1 MSHTTGVAGAGKSMI
16 VLLGPLQMLA
26 TCTSITLDSG
36 LKSRVKGDVVKIG
49 EVARNAGVSI
59 DTVRFYERRGV
70 LPAPERQPSGYR
82 TFTESAVARI
92 KMTRAL
98 QDMGFTL
105 DEVIDA
111 LRAHDAGGATCDS
124 ERWRLEAVVDRI
136 DARIAGLRRARRN
149 TMKILEECRAGRCQF
164 ASPSC

>member
-1 MSHTTGVAGAGKSMI
+1 MVDTLTVGQVSSASGVHVETIRYYQGLGIVRAPKRPGAGFRRY
-16 VLLGPLQMLA
+16 GQA
-26 TCTSITLDSG
+26 D
-36 LKSRVKGDVVKIG
+36 
-49 EVARNAGVSI
+49 VARL
-59 DTVRFYERRGV
+59 RF
-70 LPAPERQPSGYR
+70 
-82 TFTESAVARI
+82 I
-92 KMTRAL
+92 KRAQQL
-98 QDMGFTL
+98 GFTL

>member
-1 MSHTTGVAGAGKSMI
+1 
-16 VLLGPLQMLA
+16 
-26 TCTSITLDSG
+26 
-36 LKSRVKGDVVKIG
+36 VKIG
-49 EVARNAGVSI
+49 EAAREAGVSI

-82 TFTESAVARI
+82 VFTEAAVARI
-92 KMTRAL
+92 RMTRAL

-136 DARIAGLRRARRN
+136 DARIADLRRVRRN
-149 TMKILEECRAGRCQF
+149 TVKALEECRAGRCRL
-164 ASPSC
+164 ASPQGADPGR

>member
-1 MSHTTGVAGAGKSMI
+1 M
-16 VLLGPLQMLA
+16 
-26 TCTSITLDSG
+26 
-36 LKSRVKGDVVKIG
+36 KIG
-49 EVARNAGVSI
+49 EAAREAGVSI

-82 TFTESAVARI
+82 VFTEAAVARI
-92 KMTRAL
+92 RMTRAL

-111 LRAHDAGGATCDS
+111 LRAHDAGGATCDG

-136 DARIAGLRRARRN
+136 DARIADLRRARRN
-149 TMKILEECRAGRCQF
+149 TVKALAECRAGRCRL
-164 ASPSC
+164 ASPQGANPGR

>member
-1 MSHTTGVAGAGKSMI
+1 MEVAMVDTLTVGQVSSASGVHVETIRYYQGLGIVRAPKRPGAGFRRY
-16 VLLGPLQMLA
+16 GQA
-26 TCTSITLDSG
+26 D
-36 LKSRVKGDVVKIG
+36 
-49 EVARNAGVSI
+49 VARL
-59 DTVRFYERRGV
+59 RF
-70 LPAPERQPSGYR
+70 
-82 TFTESAVARI
+82 I
-92 KMTRAL
+92 KRAQQL
-98 QDMGFTL
+98 GFTL